1 MTKIEDYEFALAWFE
16 AARELYEKTSNSQ
29 KKVEMD
35 DTFKEYSNNYIVAS
49 EDSINSV
56 SEEEREDIQRRI
68 NSAKK
73 AEYYSWYLV
82 TAFDSASSYALIK
95 SSLNSENLSLEQGYS
110 LLESKINQVDAN
122 LSLKQTKENK
132 FIWVRLYLDHAKYFL
147 RSAQFYKE
155 QGYAS
160 TALEKVKSGL
170 ALVYLSEELF
180 TVSDSIYSYY
190 NSFTEKDFIG
200 SKKEIK
206 PEPALVDSLMIASA
220 FILLTLV
227 LVIAG
232 YLIIRKTKEDSLESQ
247 LDEIRKLKRNSDNMF
262 FAGKIS
268 EEKHNELN
276 KEYSLQLNDLR
287 NKIGEVST
295 HLINAE
301 ELKEEAKARERAIRD
316 LRKLKDKKL
325 ISIRQYN
332 EEYEKLFSEETQL
345 EKSSEQELKNLNQ
358 DKKLA
363 TKKTRELKA
372 KTKNLTKAKAKTK
385 K

>member
-1 MTKIEDYEFALAWFE
+1 MASDKNTVILRALFFSGFIAFIGFV
-16 AARELYEKTSNSQ
+16 LSQ
-29 KKVEMD
+29 TVGLG
-35 DTFKEYSNNYIVAS
+35 AGG
-49 EDSINSV
+49 
-56 SEEEREDIQRRI
+56 
-68 NSAKK
+68 
-73 AEYYSWYLV
+73 
-82 TAFDSASSYALIK
+82 FDSKEVLTQFNFYTVGGTFLIIVLLFLFGLLFWKKGNEYGDSVFYVSQGRYPSLSMFRNFTMFRMFLLSTIIFGMAGLFMVITGQKTFTGLRVLEHQFTPIGSIAYSALLIPV
-95 SSLNSENLSLEQGYS
+95 SENLGAAA
-110 LLESKINQVDAN
+110 I
-122 LSLKQTKENK
+122 
-132 FIWVRLYLDHAKYFL
+132 
-147 RSAQFYKE
+147 
-155 QGYAS
+155 
-160 TALEKVKSGL
+160 
-170 ALVYLSEELF
+170 
-180 TVSDSIYSYY
+180 
-190 NSFTEKDFIG
+190 
-200 SKKEIK
+200 
-206 PEPALVDSLMIASA
+206 
-220 FILLTLV
+220 ILLTLV

-325 ISIRQYN
+325 ISLRQYN